1 MKKLRL
7 DLPISPPSILTG
19 RNLLVT
25 GGDGFIGSH
34 VVEACLAAGA
44 RVTAMAMYNSFDQA
58 GWLDEVVAPDDGRLS
73 VIRGDIRDDGFVR
86 RAVAD
91 CDTVIHLAALVGI
104 PYSYAAPRAYV
115 DTNVMGTLNVLEAA
129 RAAGRIRIIHTSTSE
144 VYGTALRT
152 PIDESHPLQGQSPY
166 SASKIGADMLAES
179 FARSFDMDVMTLR
192 PFNTYGPRQ
201 SERAIIP
208 TVIRQ
213 ALDPE
218 CREIRIGD
226 LTPLRDMTFVIDTA
240 AAFVLAAAKSGFER
254 GAAYNL
260 GTGKSISIRDITT
273 SICRLVGTNKPIV
286 EDKIRLRPPNSE
298 VRELLSAPDR
308 FAASTGWRAQTEI
321 DEGLHNTIAWWRG
334 RVAGGK
340 VRQSAAYAT

>member
-1 MKKLRL
+1 M
-7 DLPISPPSILTG
+7 ISSLVLAG
-19 RNLLVT
+19 RHLLVT

-44 RVTAMAMYNSFDQA
+44 RVKAMALYNSFDQA
-58 GWLDEVVAPDDGRLS
+58 GWLDSIVAPADGRLS

-86 RAVAD
+86 RAVTD
-91 CDTVIHLAALVGI
+91 CDTVLHLAALVAI
-104 PYSYAAPRAYV
+104 PYSYVAPRAYV
-115 DTNVMGTLNVLEAA
+115 DTNVVGTLNVLEAV
-129 RAAGRIRIIHTSTSE
+129 RAAGRVRVVHTSTSE
-144 VYGTALRT
+144 VYGTALWT

-179 FARSFDMDVMTLR
+179 FARSFDMDVVTLR

-226 LTPLRDMTFVIDTA
+226 LTPIRDMTYVTDTA
-240 AAFVLAAAKSGFER
+240 AAFVLAAANSGLER
-254 GAAYNL
+254 GSVYNL
-260 GTGKSISIRDITT
+260 GTGTSVSVGDIAT
-273 SICRLVGTNKPIV
+273 SICRLIGTNKPIV
-286 EDKIRLRPPNSE
+286 EDKLRLRPPNSE
-298 VRELLSAPDR
+298 VRQLLSAPDR
-308 FAASTGWRAQTEI
+308 FAASTGWQAHT
-321 DEGLHNTIAWWRG
+321 DMGKGLCDTITWWRA
-334 RVAGGK
+334 RVAEGRI
-340 VRQSAAYAT
+340 RQSADYAT